1 MLIKLASLWN
11 FWFNQM
17 EKLTFSIIFSHHEV
31 FLRMIEI
38 AKTVEIH
45 DNIFLVY
52 LNVLLL

>member
-38 AKTVEIH
+38 ATTVEIH